1 MEIISIEARTY
12 EAIMERFKATA
23 QRVAALRKRSES
35 KELKEWLDS
44 QDVCEIL
51 GVTKR
56 TVQTLRETGKLGF
69 TMITHK
75 TYYRRED
82 VKKFLDASLTR
93 KEVRNGK

>member
-1 MEIISIEARTY
+1 MNIEARTY
-12 EAIMERFKATA
+12 EAMIERFRATV
-23 QRVAALRKRSES
+23 QKVTDMRKRCQS

-51 GVTKR
+51 GITKR
-56 TVQTLRETGKLGF
+56 TVQTLRETGKLSY

-75 TYYRRED
+75 IYYRRED
-82 VKKFLDASLTR
+82 VKKFLDKSVTR

>member
-1 MEIISIEARTY
+1 MIS
-12 EAIMERFKATA
+12 RFQATT
-23 QRVAALRKRSES
+23 QKVAALRKHSES

-69 TMITHK
+69 TMIAHK
-75 TYYRRED
+75 VYYRRED

-93 KEVRNGK
+93 KEVQNGK

>member
-12 EAIMERFKATA
+12 EAMMERFQATV
-23 QRVAALRKRSES
+23 RKVAALRKYSES

-69 TMITHK
+69 TMIAHK
-75 TYYRRED
+75 EYYRRED
-82 VKKFLDASLTR
+82 VKKFLDASVTR

>member
-1 MEIISIEARTY
+1 MEVISIEARTY
-12 EAIMERFKATA
+12 EAMMKRFQATA
-23 QRVAALRKRSES
+23 QRVADLRKRSES
-35 KELKEWLDS
+35 KDLKEWLDS

-69 TMITHK
+69 TMIAHK

-82 VKKFLDASLTR
+82 VKKFLETSIIR

>member
-1 MEIISIEARTY
+1 MEIVSIEARTY
-12 EAIMERFKATA
+12 GAMIERFQATA
-23 QRVAALRKRSES
+23 QRITALRKRSES

-56 TVQTLRETGKLGF
+56 TVQTLRETGKLGY
-69 TMITHK
+69 TMIAHK
-75 TYYRRED
+75 VYYRRED
-82 VKKFLDASLTR
+82 VKKFLDASVTR

>member
-1 MEIISIEARTY
+1 
-12 EAIMERFKATA
+12 MERFQATV
-23 QRVAALRKRSES
+23 RKVAALRKRSES

-69 TMITHK
+69 TMIAHK
-75 TYYRRED
+75 VYYRRED
-82 VKKFLDASLTR
+82 VKKFLDASLIR

>member
-1 MEIISIEARTY
+1 MEIVSIEARTY
-12 EAIMERFKATA
+12 EAMMSRFQATA
-23 QRVAALRKRSES
+23 QKVTALRKRTES

-69 TMITHK
+69 TMIAHK
-75 TYYRRED
+75 VYYRRED
-82 VKKFLDASLTR
+82 VKKFLGASLTR
-93 KEVRNGK
+93 KEVQNGK

>member
-1 MEIISIEARTY
+1 MEIVSIEARTF
-12 EAIMERFKATA
+12 EAMMSRFQAMTQKVT
-23 QRVAALRKRSES
+23 ALRKRSES

-56 TVQTLRETGKLGF
+56 TVQTLRETGKLGY
-69 TMITHK
+69 TMIAHK
-75 TYYRRED
+75 VYYRRED
-82 VKKFLDASLTR
+82 VKKFLDTSITR

>member
-1 MEIISIEARTY
+1 MEIISIEARIY
-12 EAIMERFKATA
+12 AAMMERFQATV
-23 QRVAALRKRSES
+23 RKVAALSKYSES

-56 TVQTLRETGKLGF
+56 TVQTLRETGKLGY
-69 TMITHK
+69 TMIAHK
-75 TYYRRED
+75 VYYRRED
-82 VKKFLDASLTR
+82 VKKFLDASVTR

>member
-1 MEIISIEARTY
+1 MEIVSIEARTF
-12 EAIMERFKATA
+12 EAMMSRFQATT
-23 QRVAALRKRSES
+23 QKVAALRKRSGS

-69 TMITHK
+69 TMIAHK
-75 TYYRRED
+75 VYYRRED
-82 VKKFLDASLTR
+82 VKKFLDASVTR

>member
-12 EAIMERFKATA
+12 EAMMSRFQATA

-35 KELKEWLDS
+35 KELKDWLDS

-56 TVQTLRETGKLGF
+56 TVQTLRETGKLDF
-69 TMITHK
+69 TMIAHK

-82 VKKFLDASLTR
+82 VKKFLETSVTR

>member
-12 EAIMERFKATA
+12 EAMISRFQATT
-23 QRVAALRKRSES
+23 QKVTALRKRSES
-35 KELKEWLDS
+35 KKLKEWLDS

-56 TVQTLRETGKLGF
+56 TVQTLRETGKLAY
-69 TMITHK
+69 TMIAHK
-75 TYYRRED
+75 VYYRPED
-82 VKKFLDASLTR
+82 VKKFLDASVTR

>member
-1 MEIISIEARTY
+1 MEIISIDARTY
-12 EAIMERFKATA
+12 EAMISRFQATT
-23 QRVAALRKRSES
+23 QKVAALRKRSES

-56 TVQTLRETGKLGF
+56 TVQTLRETGKLGY
-69 TMITHK
+69 TMIAHK
-75 TYYRRED
+75 VYYRRED
-82 VKKFLDASLTR
+82 VKKFLDASVTR

>member
-1 MEIISIEARTY
+1 MEIVSIEARTF
-12 EAIMERFKATA
+12 EAMMSRFQAMT
-23 QRVAALRKRSES
+23 QTVAALRKRSES

-51 GVTKR
+51 GITKR
-56 TVQTLRETGKLGF
+56 TVQTLRETGKLDF
-69 TMITHK
+69 TMIAHK
-75 TYYRRED
+75 VYYRRED

>member
-1 MEIISIEARTY
+1 MEIISIEARIY
-12 EAIMERFKATA
+12 AAMMERFQATV
-23 QRVAALRKRSES
+23 RKVAALRKYSES

-51 GVTKR
+51 GITKR

-69 TMITHK
+69 TMIAHK
-75 TYYRRED
+75 VYYRSED
-82 VKKFLDASLTR
+82 VKKFLDASVTR

>member
-1 MEIISIEARTY
+1 
-12 EAIMERFKATA
+12 MERFQATV
-23 QRVAALRKRSES
+23 RKVAALRKRSES

-75 TYYRRED
+75 VYYRRED